1 MWDILKCMKEK
12 ENSVAKFY
20 FSSLMSSDTKEGIV
34 GTVALTNIPLNHPAN
49 TFREL
54 QQFVH

>member
-1 MWDILKCMKEK
+1 MKEK

-34 GTVALTNIPLNHPAN
+34 GTVALNLPPIFH
-49 TFREL
+49 
-54 QQFVH
+54 